1 MAMRSILMAGCLI
14 VGGAVLMAQTSA
26 TPIPENY
33 YAAGEHVVLP
43 AAVLGDAVIAGRI
56 VTVGEPV
63 SGDVLA
69 AGWNVQLLA
78 PASDDVRVA
87 GAQVDI
93 MAPVAGD
100 LTAAAGDLTIA
111 QGATVSGRAWLTGR
125 TIHVDGTLN
134 REARITGERVIIA
147 GEIRQPTRIV
157 AQRLEIRRTA
167 KVVAPLTYEG
177 ATPATIAKGALMAGP
192 MTYKQIPEGQVR
204 NARLPRTLTS
214 ILFGMH
220 VFFGGLL
227 MLLLLPRFAA
237 KPAETLRAAPGQ
249 SLLAGL
255 ALLVTVP
262 FVAVLLM
269 ISLVGLPAGLVLS
282 AAYAAALFIGVVTT
296 AMFIG
301 GLEQPLF
308 KLASPPTKAQRIGL
322 LLAGVMTLVVL
333 RSIPVLGT
341 LVVFASIAAGLGAVG
356 IWLYRA
362 YIHPAPISV
371 AA

>member
-1 MAMRSILMAGCLI
+1 MAGCLI
-14 VGGAVLMAQTSA
+14 AGGAVLMAQA
-26 TPIPENY
+26 PAAPIPENY
-33 YAAGEHVVLP
+33 YAAGEHVTLP
-43 AAVLGDAVIAGRI
+43 APVLGDAVIAGRV
-56 VTVGEPV
+56 VTVGEQV

-87 GAQVDI
+87 GAHVDI
-93 MAPVAGD
+93 MAPVGGD

-111 QGATVSGRAWLTGR
+111 QGTTVSGRAWLTGR
-125 TIHVDGTLN
+125 TIHVDGILS
-134 REARITGERVIIA
+134 REAQIAGERVIIA
-147 GEIRQPTRIV
+147 GELREPTRIV
-157 AQRLEIRRTA
+157 AQRLEIRSTA

-177 ATPATIAKGALMAGP
+177 ATPATIARGALMAGP
-192 MTYKQIPEGQVR
+192 ITYTRIGEKEVQ
-204 NARLPRTLTS
+204 NARLPRALTS
-214 ILFGMH
+214 IVFGLH

-227 MLLLLPRFAA
+227 MLLLVPRLAA
-237 KPAETLRAAPGQ
+237 KPAEMLRAAPGQ

-255 ALLVTVP
+255 VLLVTVP

-269 ISLVGLPAGLVLS
+269 ISLVGLPAGLVLG

-296 AMFIG
+296 AMFVG
-301 GLEQPLF
+301 SLEQALF
-308 KLASPPTKAQRIGL
+308 KLASPPTKGQRIGV

-341 LVVFASIAAGLGAVG
+341 LVVFASIAAGLGAMG

-362 YIHPAPISV
+362 YVHPAPMSV
-371 AA
+371 AL